1 MALRGLTWDCRQTS
15 ACYSEST
22 CSIVA
27 KQLECW
33 FWFFI
38 MNRMKVP
45 GSKIHGSSDL
55 CRVVSESQ
63 LSNMDVNAADL
74 FHFVLNNADTPV
86 CCANRNN
93 DFLGYLLSVF
103 CSFFSVRMCRQ
114 RVLFLSRIQKTV
126 ICTATVVCLLS
137 HRLKIIFNKG

>member
-1 MALRGLTWDCRQTS
+1 
-15 ACYSEST
+15 
-22 CSIVA
+22 
-27 KQLECW
+27 
-33 FWFFI
+33 
-38 MNRMKVP
+38 MKVP

-63 LSNMDVNAADL
+63 LSNMDVNAAYL
-74 FHFVLNNADTPV
+74 LHFVLNNADTPV
-86 CCANRNN
+86 N
-93 DFLGYLLSVF
+93 DFLGYRLSVC
-103 CSFFSVRMCRQ
+103 CSFFSSVRTCRQ